1 MEATEALE
9 ALKDVR
15 IPERKP
21 LNMRWPLNVDAILLE
36 DYSGSD
42 AQLDKL
48 YEKAK
53 QQQWNAS
60 DYDWSYELKHEN
72 PLDMP
77 DQTLLVYGTPLW
89 NDMRPPEQAE
99 VRRHFQAWTLSQIL
113 HGEQAAMLCAVKL
126 AQAEEAF
133 SARMCACAQAFDEAR
148 HIEVYSRLVKDK
160 VAINYPV
167 SSTLHSLLENTVT
180 SRALDI
186 TNLGMQILVEGLAL
200 AIFQNIVAYSRDP
213 FIKALVGK
221 IKRDEARHFAV
232 GRITLRRLYNGG
244 LEQHEMRVREDFLR
258 ESIYVLYEH
267 LCADDVWETLGHNRR
282 EGGRTVRESR
292 MANVLR
298 RAMFRRLVPSI
309 RDLGLLSPAVATQLE
324 QLGMLDYA
332 ALPVHEGQE

>member
-1 MEATEALE
+1 MSEALE
-9 ALKDVR
+9 ALRDVV
-15 IPERKP
+15 IPERNP
-21 LNMRWPLNVDAILLE
+21 LNTRWPLNVDAVLLE

-42 AQLDKL
+42 EQLNNL

-60 DYDWSYELKHEN
+60 DYDWSYQLKHDN

-89 NDMRPPEQAE
+89 NDMGAQEQGE

-126 AQAEEAF
+126 AQAEEELA
-133 SARMCACAQAFDEAR
+133 ARMCACAQAFDEAR
-148 HIEVYSRLVKDK
+148 HIEVYSRLVNDK
-160 VAINYPV
+160 VAILYPV
-167 SSTLHSLLENTVT
+167 SSALRSLLENTVT

-213 FIKALVGK
+213 FIKAIVGK
-221 IKRDEARHFAV
+221 IQRDEARHFAV

-244 LEQHEMRVREDFLR
+244 LERQEMQVREDFLQ
-258 ESIYVLYEH
+258 ESIHVLYEH

-282 EGGRTVRESR
+282 EGGRAVRESR
-292 MANVLR
+292 IANVLR
-298 RAMFRRLVPSI
+298 RAMFQRLVPSI
-309 RDLGLLSPAVATQLE
+309 RDLGLLSPAVSAQLE

-332 ALPVHEGQE
+332 ALPVHEATA